1 MPPCLSEDIVPRISP
16 LVYTRYHKLFCVV
29 QGATA
34 HRTKGFRALQ
44 LCSVAFSL
52 SCCCVVWDVA
62 SRAVLTHS
70 VYFQGFG
77 GARCVFRT
85 CVVASVS
92 RRTKRT
98 HVFDCAL
105 LVSTSSSSFVHLRK
119 NRAHEKN
126 KTLRERPYFAPPK
139 TAHEK
144 KQGCMRNSRGG
155 HRDRTTRPRKNLM
168 HRSCAR
174 SCARSGGVLWGSGRG
189 GDRGGFL

>member
-16 LVYTRYHKLFCVV
+16 LVYTRCHKLFCVV
-29 QGATA
+29 QGAIA
-34 HRTKGFRALQ
+34 HRTKGLRALQ
-44 LCSVAFSL
+44 WCSVAFSL

-70 VYFQGFG
+70 VYFQVFG

-119 NRAHEKN
+119 IGRMRKTKRCVNDLISHPRKRRMRKN
-126 KTLRERPYFAPPK
+126 KGA
-139 TAHEK
+139 
-144 KQGCMRNSRGG
+144 
-155 HRDRTTRPRKNLM
+155 
-168 HRSCAR
+168 
-174 SCARSGGVLWGSGRG
+174 
-189 GDRGGFL
+189 

>member
-1 MPPCLSEDIVPRISP
+1 MYVCVRLTEPQNEFGMNSVVCFFSFFFVPPCLSEDIVPRISP
-16 LVYTRYHKLFCVV
+16 LVYIRCHKLFCVV
-29 QGATA
+29 QGAIA

-144 KQGCMRNSRGG
+144 KKE
-155 HRDRTTRPRKNLM
+155 D
-168 HRSCAR
+168 A
-174 SCARSGGVLWGSGRG
+174 
-189 GDRGGFL
+189 